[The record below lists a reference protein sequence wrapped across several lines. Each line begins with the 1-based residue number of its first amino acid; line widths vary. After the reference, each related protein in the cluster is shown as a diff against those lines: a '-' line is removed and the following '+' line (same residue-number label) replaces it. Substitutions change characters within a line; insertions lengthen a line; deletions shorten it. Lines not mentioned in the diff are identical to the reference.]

1 MSIETW
7 ETIRRGRVTE
17 FLGTMAVRIEKRWY
31 GSDITLIGPYG
42 MGIDTAS
49 EPAWWAILVGSEDM
63 RKSGRLAVSDLPGE
77 RILITLDPGSFIDR
91 ASLQPFWDWLSQAMD
106 RYGFVESETK
116 PAEKGVGNKPWE
128 RIPNVGYD
136 REMVRLWHYG
146 YQAPE
151 IGRQLGKAGK
161 TITNRLCEL
170 RRIHGTEI
178 IPYRKSVRKLG

>member
-7 ETIRRGRVTE
+7 ETIRLGRVAE

-63 RKSGRLAVSDLPGE
+63 RKSGCLAVSDLPGE
-77 RILITLDPGSFIDR
+77 RILVTLDPGSFIDR

-116 PAEKGVGNKPWE
+116 PAEKGVGKPKPSGTQGGTLARVKTARGLIE
-128 RIPNVGYD
+128 QGEPKTKACKRAHIDPRTYD
-136 REMVRLWHYG
+136 RYV
-146 YQAPE
+146 A
-151 IGRQLGKAGK
+151 
-161 TITNRLCEL
+161 
-170 RRIHGTEI
+170 EI
-178 IPYRKSVRKLG
+178 IDWEEITPDL

>member
-1 MSIETW
+1 MSIEKW

-63 RKSGRLAVSDLPGE
+63 RESGRLAVSDLPGE

-116 PAEKGVGNKPWE
+116 PAEKGVGKRRKRRGGAPLLEERPDADEKREKARRYVEMISNGKPKEIAAQLIGHSRKTLDRWVE
-128 RIPNVGYD
+128 R
-136 REMVRLWHYG
+136 L
-146 YQAPE
+146 
-151 IGRQLGKAGK
+151 L
-161 TITNRLCEL
+161 
-170 RRIHGTEI
+170 
-178 IPYRKSVRKLG
+178 